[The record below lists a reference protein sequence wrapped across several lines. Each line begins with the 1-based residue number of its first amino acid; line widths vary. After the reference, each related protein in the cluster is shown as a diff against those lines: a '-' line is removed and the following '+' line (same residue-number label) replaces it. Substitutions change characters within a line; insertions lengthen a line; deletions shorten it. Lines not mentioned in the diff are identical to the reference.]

1 LYLVGK
7 EPAQSNELPFLFV
20 DGIWGR
26 CAEVSAVFVRIGQ
39 FTLFE
44 RKANPCPLDTVA
56 ELVAAH
62 HPLHNVF
69 CTVRLL
75 AVDFAKCDVEQQ
87 STNFSGSSSDP
98 DGETP
103 DSQVRRRA

>member
-1 LYLVGK
+1 MLLSSEYD
-7 EPAQSNELPFLFV
+7 S
-20 DGIWGR
+20 
-26 CAEVSAVFVRIGQ
+26 S
-39 FTLFE
+39 LFE
-44 RKANPCPLDTVA
+44 RTAHPCPLDIAA

-62 HPLHNVF
+62 TLQHKVF
-69 CTVRLL
+69 CTARLL

-103 DSQVRRRA
+103 ASPVRRRA

>member
-1 LYLVGK
+1 MEYGG
-7 EPAQSNELPFLFV
+7 S
-20 DGIWGR
+20 G
-26 CAEVSAVFVRIGQ
+26 AEVSAVHVRIRQ

-44 RKANPCPLDTVA
+44 RTTHPCSLDIAA
-56 ELVAAH
+56 ELGAAQTL
-62 HPLHNVF
+62 LHKVF
-69 CTVRLL
+69 CTARLL

>member
-1 LYLVGK
+1 M
-7 EPAQSNELPFLFV
+7 
-20 DGIWGR
+20 
-26 CAEVSAVFVRIGQ
+26 SAVLVRIQ

-44 RKANPCPLDTVA
+44 RTTHSCPLDIFA
-56 ELVAAH
+56 ELIAAH
-62 HPLHNVF
+62 NLLHNVF
-69 CTVRLL
+69 CTARLL

-103 DSQVRRRA
+103 VSQVRRRA

>member
-1 LYLVGK
+1 M
-7 EPAQSNELPFLFV
+7 
-20 DGIWGR
+20 
-26 CAEVSAVFVRIGQ
+26 SAVLVIIRQ
-39 FTLFE
+39 FILFE
-44 RKANPCPLDTVA
+44 RTAHLCSMYIAVEPSA
-56 ELVAAH
+56 EHTL
-62 HPLHNVF
+62 LHNVF
-69 CTVRLL
+69 CTAWLL